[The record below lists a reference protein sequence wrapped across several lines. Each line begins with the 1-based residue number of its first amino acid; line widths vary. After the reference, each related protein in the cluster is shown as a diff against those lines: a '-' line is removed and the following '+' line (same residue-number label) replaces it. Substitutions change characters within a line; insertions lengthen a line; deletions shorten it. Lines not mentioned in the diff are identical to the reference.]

1 MPLGI
6 VPTGR
11 RRTMIAQSYMSQPEA
26 TTGVEMGDVDPQVF
40 EQQIQEQKLEQ
51 ELDDEQPADNLEQQ
65 VDKAKAEQDDTGPPS
80 LVKFIFDFMSDEL
93 GYPPRRLQEF
103 KSQFV
108 HESGAKG
115 QPSQYTVTL
124 PDQVYGS
131 DSPIP
136 NEKLKTIVNAIEQN
150 FGISY
155 QDYKRSD
162 MKLILSFSS
171 EDEAAREQMERGPGD
186 ILDQIYRSKGS
197 GGDNSSKRA
206 MTIQEMIKTSK
217 NHNIQKLLKL
227 LGGE

>member
-6 VPTGR
+6 TPSGQR
-11 RRTMIAQSYMSQPEA
+11 RLMQAQTPMPQEGQEA
-26 TTGVEMGDVDPQVF
+26 TGLDMDGIDPQAF
-40 EQQIQEQKLEQ
+40 EQFQDNQEVDELENQ
-51 ELDDEQPADNLEQQ
+51 VEEVKEEQSSSSPNLI
-65 VDKAKAEQDDTGPPS
+65 
-80 LVKFIFDFMSDEL
+80 KFIFDFMSEKL

-115 QPSQYTVTL
+115 QPSQYTITL

-131 DSPIP
+131 DEPIP
-136 NEKLKTIVNAIEQN
+136 DSMLKTLVNGIEQK

-162 MKLILSFSS
+162 LKLILSFSS
-171 EDEAAREQMERGPGD
+171 EDESAKEEMEEGPGD
-186 ILDQIYRSKGS
+186 ILDQVYKNKGGSSNSK
-197 GGDNSSKRA
+197 KA
-206 MTIQEMIKTSK
+206 QTIHEMIKTSK
-217 NHNIQKLLKL
+217 NHNLKNIFKL